1 MANKDA
7 PFGFIPVRML
17 GGAYFSGGQDEFDI
31 LSTYGTNMFT
41 GDVVEIETD
50 GTIKIGAPGT
60 ADRNLIGIF
69 NGCFYT
75 DSTGKPTYSRYW
87 PASTTSTDA
96 KAFIISDPNVIF
108 EAQEDNT
115 EIGSTATHPA
125 QIGQNADFV
134 STHAGTTAA
143 GRSKQELDSSSIHA
157 SNVLNFRIVGKS
169 TDPDNSDAT
178 SANCN
183 WYVRINEHLMSSSG
197 GDAGVA

>member
-17 GGAYFSGGQDEFDI
+17 GGAYFSGGQDEYDI
-31 LSTYGTNMFT
+31 ATTYSSNIFS
-41 GDVVEIETD
+41 GDVVELHTD
-50 GTIKIGAPGT
+50 GTITIGAAGQT
-60 ADRNLIGIF
+60 NLIGIF

-87 PASTTSTDA
+87 PASTTSSDA
-96 KAFIISDPNVIF
+96 KAFVITDPNVVF

-125 QIGQNADFV
+125 QVGSNADFV

-143 GRSKQELDSSSIHA
+143 GRSKQELDSSTITNA
-157 SNVLNFRIVGKS
+157 AANLRIIGKS

-178 SANCN
+178 TANCN
-183 WYVRINEHLMSSSG
+183 WYVRFNEHLHY
-197 GDAGVA
+197 DNVAGI

>member
-31 LSTYGTNMFT
+31 LSTYGTNIFS
-41 GDVVEIETD
+41 GDVVELETD

-60 ADRNLIGIF
+60 GDRNLIGVF

-75 DSTGKPTYSRYW
+75 DSNGKPTYSRYW

-108 EAQEDNT
+108 EAQEDST

-157 SNVLNFRIVGKS
+157 TNTLNFRVVGKS

-183 WYVRINEHLMSSSG
+183 WYVRLNEHHYTLNV
-197 GDAGVA
+197 DGV

>member
-7 PFGFIPVRML
+7 PFGFIPVRMV
-17 GGAYFSGGQDEFDI
+17 GGAYFSGGQAEYDI
-31 LSTYGTNMFT
+31 GSTYGTNIFT
-41 GDVVEIETD
+41 GDVVELHTD
-50 GTIKIGAPGT
+50 GTIIIGAAGQT
-60 ADRNLIGIF
+60 SIIGVF

-87 PASTTSTDA
+87 PASTTSSDA
-96 KAFIISDPNVIF
+96 KAFVITDPNVIF

-125 QIGQNADFV
+125 QVGSNANHV

-143 GRSKQELDSSSIHA
+143 GRSKQELDSDDIKTGA
-157 SNVLNFRIVGKS
+157 AGFRIIGKS

-178 SANCN
+178 SAN
-183 WYVRINEHLMSSSG
+183 
-197 GDAGVA
+197 

>member
-96 KAFIISDPNVIF
+96 KAFVISDPNVIF
-108 EAQEDNT
+108 EAQEDST
-115 EIGSTATHPA
+115 EIGSTSTHPA

-169 TDPDNSDAT
+169 TDPDNTDAT
-178 SANCN
+178 TANCN
-183 WYVRINEHLMSSSG
+183 WYCRLNEHHYTLNV
-197 GDAGVA
+197 DGV

>member
-31 LSTYGTNMFT
+31 LSTYGTNIFS
-41 GDVVEIETD
+41 GDVVELETD

-60 ADRNLIGIF
+60 GDRNLIGVF

-75 DSTGKPTYSRYW
+75 DSNGKPTYSRYW

-108 EAQEDNT
+108 EAQEDST

-143 GRSKQELDSSSIHA
+143 GRSKQELDSSTITNA
-157 SNVLNFRIVGKS
+157 AANLRIIGKS
-169 TDPDNSDAT
+169 TDPENSDAT
-178 SANCN
+178 AANCN
-183 WYVRINEHLMSSSG
+183 WYVRFNEHLHY
-197 GDAGVA
+197 DNVAGI

>member
-7 PFGFIPVRML
+7 PFGFIPVRMI
-17 GGAYFSGGQDEFDI
+17 GGAYFSGGQAEYDI
-31 LSTYGTNMFT
+31 GSTYGTNMFT
-41 GDVVEIETD
+41 GDVVELHTD
-50 GTIKIGAPGT
+50 GTIVIGAVGAT
-60 ADRNLIGIF
+60 NLIGVF

-75 DSTGKPTYSRYW
+75 DSNGKPTYSRYW

-96 KAFIISDPNVIF
+96 KAFVITDPNVIF
-108 EAQEDNT
+108 EAQEDST

-125 QIGQNADFV
+125 QVGQNANHI

-143 GRSKQELDSSSIHA
+143 GRSKMELDSSHITTGA
-157 SNVLNFRIVGKS
+157 TAAGFQVIGKS

>member
-60 ADRNLIGIF
+60 ADRNLIGVF

-75 DSTGKPTYSRYW
+75 DSTGKPTYARYW

-115 EIGSTATHPA
+115 EIGSTAAHPA

-169 TDPDNSDAT
+169 TDPDNTDAT
-178 SANCN
+178 TANCN
-183 WYVRINEHLMSSSG
+183 WYCRLNEHHYTLNV
-197 GDAGVA
+197 DGV

>member
-1 MANKDA
+1 MANNDA

-31 LSTYGTNMFT
+31 LSTYGTNIFS

-60 ADRNLIGIF
+60 GDRNLIGVF

-143 GRSKQELDSSSIHA
+143 GRSKQELDSSDIKTGA
-157 SNVLNFRIVGKS
+157 AGFRIIGKS
-169 TDPDNSDAT
+169 TDPDNTDAT
-178 SANCN
+178 TANCN
-183 WYVRINEHLMSSSG
+183 WYCRLNEHHYTLNV
-197 GDAGVA
+197 DGV

>member
-17 GGAYFSGGQDEFDI
+17 GGAYFSGGQDEYDI
-31 LSTYGTNMFT
+31 ATTYNTNIFS
-41 GDVVEIETD
+41 GDVVELHTD
-50 GTIKIGAPGT
+50 GTITIGAAGQT
-60 ADRNLIGIF
+60 NLIGIF

-75 DSTGKPTYSRYW
+75 DSDGKPNYSKYW

-96 KAFIISDPNVIF
+96 KAFVITDPNVVF
-108 EAQEDNT
+108 EAQEDST

-125 QIGQNADFV
+125 QVGSNADFV

-143 GRSKQELDSSSIHA
+143 GRSKQELDSSTITNA
-157 SNVLNFRIVGKS
+157 AANLRIIGKS

-178 SANCN
+178 TANCN
-183 WYVRINEHLMSSSG
+183 WYVRFNEHLHY
-197 GDAGVA
+197 DNVAGI

>member
-31 LSTYGTNMFT
+31 LSTYGTNIFS

-60 ADRNLIGIF
+60 GDRNLIGVF

-96 KAFIISDPNVIF
+96 KAFVITDPNVVF

-115 EIGSTATHPA
+115 EIGSTAAHPA
-125 QIGQNADFV
+125 QVGSNADFV

-143 GRSKQELDSSSIHA
+143 GRSKQELDSSTITNA
-157 SNVLNFRIVGKS
+157 AANLRIIGKS
-169 TDPDNSDAT
+169 TDPENTDAT

-183 WYVRINEHLMSSSG
+183 WYCRLNEHHYTLNV
-197 GDAGVA
+197 DGV

>member
-87 PASTTSTDA
+87 PASTTSSDA
-96 KAFIISDPNVIF
+96 KAFVITDPNVVF

-125 QIGQNADFV
+125 QVGSNADFV

-143 GRSKQELDSSSIHA
+143 GRSKQELDSSTITNA
-157 SNVLNFRIVGKS
+157 AANLRIIGKS

-178 SANCN
+178 TANCN
-183 WYVRINEHLMSSSG
+183 WYVRFNEHLHY
-197 GDAGVA
+197 DNVAGI

>member
-31 LSTYGTNMFT
+31 LSTYGTNIFS

-115 EIGSTATHPA
+115 EIGSTATHPE
-125 QIGQNADFV
+125 QVGSNADHI

-143 GRSKQELDSSSIHA
+143 GRSKQELDSSTIHA

-169 TDPDNSDAT
+169 TDPDNTDAT
-178 SANCN
+178 TANCN
-183 WYVRINEHLMSSSG
+183 WYCRLNEHHYTLNV
-197 GDAGVA
+197 DGV

>member
-7 PFGFIPVRML
+7 PFGFIPVRMV
-17 GGAYFSGGQDEFDI
+17 GGSYFSGGQSEYDI
-31 LSTYGTNMFT
+31 LSTYGTNIFT
-41 GDVVEIETD
+41 GDVVALNTN
-50 GTIKIGAPGT
+50 GTIIIGAAT
-60 ADRNLIGIF
+60 SDKLIGVF

-75 DSTGKPTYSRYW
+75 DSNGKPTYSRYW

-108 EAQEDNT
+108 EAQEDST
-115 EIGSTATHPA
+115 EIGSTATHPE
-125 QIGQNADFV
+125 QVGSNADHV

-143 GRSKQELDSSSIHA
+143 GRSKQELDSDDIETGA
-157 SNVLNFRIVGKS
+157 AGFRIIGKS

-183 WYVRINEHLMSSSG
+183 WYVRIYEHLQGGSG
-197 GDAGVA
+197 GAAGI